1 MRKIF
6 GILFI
11 VLGIVCLPSVFAPS
25 AAEFIGRLIG
35 WALTSV
41 IPAYF
46 LLRNSSG
53 KKNDN
58 QNDKDIN
65 Q

>member
-1 MRKIF
+1 MKKEF

-25 AAEFIGRLIG
+25 AAETIGRLIG
-35 WALTSV
+35 WSLTSV

-46 LLRNSSG
+46 LLRNSG
-53 KKNDN
+53 KKDENKGNESVN
-58 QNDKDIN
+58 Q
-65 Q
+65 

>member
-1 MRKIF
+1 MKKVF

-25 AAEFIGRLIG
+25 AAETIGRLIG
-35 WALTSV
+35 WSLTSV

-46 LLRNSSG
+46 LLRHSG
-53 KKNDN
+53 KKDENDESAN
-58 QNDKDIN
+58 NK
-65 Q
+65 

>member
-1 MRKIF
+1 MKKVF

-25 AAEFIGRLIG
+25 AAETIGRLIG
-35 WALTSV
+35 WSLTSV

-46 LLRNSSG
+46 LLRNRG
-53 KKNDN
+53 KKGENKDNDN
-58 QNDKDIN
+58 NK
-65 Q
+65 

>member
-1 MRKIF
+1 MRKVF

-46 LLRNSSG
+46 LLRHSG
-53 KKNDN
+53 KKSDEQNEKDKN
-58 QNDKDIN
+58 Q
-65 Q
+65 